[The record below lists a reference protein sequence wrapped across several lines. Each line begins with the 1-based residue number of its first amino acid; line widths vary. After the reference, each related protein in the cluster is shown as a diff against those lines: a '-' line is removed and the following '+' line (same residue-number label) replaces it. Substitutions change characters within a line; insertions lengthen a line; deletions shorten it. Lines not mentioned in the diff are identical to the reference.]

1 MTLPTLLDAPSR
13 SADLF
18 PVVYSTLAGE
28 ALVDRVLSQY
38 KLDEVLA
45 CRLWNRG
52 LSDIYLVE
60 TISALYVLRVSHAHW
75 RNHSAT
81 QFELEFL
88 DFLRQ
93 RDLPVAYPLT
103 SLDGRLAIEILAPEG
118 KRYAAL
124 FIYAPGQIPLGDL
137 NVTQATGLGK
147 ALARIHGAGQEFAS
161 GSYRQPLSLDY
172 LLDRSVTAIAPFLL
186 DRPEDRDYLQQVADA
201 LHGQLHNLPRRSPCW
216 TVCWGDPHS
225 GNVHFTGDDKPTLFD
240 FDQCGYG
247 WRAFDLAKFFQVSMR
262 AGLSRSVRLAFLAGY
277 EAQSP
282 LLVQERQLL
291 GPLTQVAHLWAWA
304 IALDWQQLHSHSRL
318 GQGYFSDRL
327 AQLRYVQSADWKLD

>member
-1 MTLPTLLDAPSR
+1 MTLPTLLDAPNR

-38 KLDEVLA
+38 ALDEVLA

-60 TISALYVLRVSHAHW
+60 TLSSLYVLRVSHAHW
-75 RNHSAT
+75 RNQSET

-93 RDLPVAYPLT
+93 RNLPVAYPL
-103 SLDGRLAIEILAPEG
+103 SSRDGQLTIEVLAPEG

-124 FIYAPGQIPLGDL
+124 FVYAPGQIPLGDL
-137 NVTQATGLGK
+137 NPAQAQSLGQ
-147 ALARIHGAGQEFAS
+147 ALAGIHRAGQDFGS

-172 LLDRSVTAIAPFLL
+172 VLDASVQSIAPFLRH
-186 DRPEDRDYLQQVADA
+186 RPEDAAYLHSVVDE
-201 LHGQLHNLPRRSPCW
+201 LHDQLRALPRRSPCW

-225 GNVHFTGDDKPTLFD
+225 GNVHFTADDRPMLFD

-247 WRAFDLAKFFQVSMR
+247 WRAFDLAKFFQVGMR
-262 AGLSRSVRLAFLAGY
+262 AGLSRSVRQAFLDGY
-277 EAQSP
+277 ESQTP
-282 LLVQERQLL
+282 LLVAERQALSA
-291 GPLTQVAHLWAWA
+291 LTQVAHLWAWS

-318 GQGYFSDRL
+318 DQGYFSDRL
-327 AQLRYVQSADWKLD
+327 SQLRYFRSSKWDLR